1 MPTPEGSNHHSH
13 ENPTFIHDPEEVKYS
28 AVSSAV
34 APCSPSLRS
43 ALRAKPRR
51 EVEESSFFPKTLS
64 YIKENFHTL
73 YTFFFKHI
81 FAIKIHFKN
90 IQSRIF
96 DAPQ

>member
-51 EVEESSFFPKTLS
+51 EVNPHLPRRTVFFPNDLPLS
-64 YIKENFHTL
+64 FPVV
-73 YTFFFKHI
+73 FFVLLGDELL
-81 FAIKIHFKN
+81 
-90 IQSRIF
+90 RT
-96 DAPQ
+96 